1 MEKNQ
6 NILTLKVRVHGKLPV
21 TLVKNIQDSVFEI
34 DQLSQ
39 GQWGQTST
47 LLIQI
52 SHQRIILPEK
62 TPLPNLIPGDA
73 ILFLDRKGRRIIRTV
88 LGVAAL
94 RNMVKIARI
103 DENNN
108 ATAGLT
114 AEVKMEDVL
123 ILFREGKRIWA
134 K

>member
-1 MEKNQ
+1 
-6 NILTLKVRVHGKLPV
+6 
-21 TLVKNIQDSVFEI
+21 LVKNIQDSVFEI